1 MVSSNNKTDGH
12 DITETLLN
20 PVESGIKHT
29 NPNQTINYVNITCQQ
44 VFTFIKSEVDL
55 PWYNFFYLF
64 PVYHIHSF
72 KAIKVWK

>member
-55 PWYNFFYLF
+55 P
-64 PVYHIHSF
+64 
-72 KAIKVWK
+72 